1 MFNKPYSKS
10 FQACQIF
17 LKLPA
22 EVKAGAAYTVGEH
35 NPWDVNRNAACNFP
49 REDALVEACAN

>member
-10 FQACQIF
+10 FQACRVP

-22 EVKAGAAYTVGEH
+22 EVKAGAAYIVGEH
-35 NPWDVNRNAACNFP
+35 NPWDADGYVANEFGSQAS
-49 REDALVEACAN
+49 LVEI